1 MIQVEVVGFDSEGKF
16 HRTDLSL
23 PEGATVADL
32 LPGLEP
38 TLHAI
43 WKRASGFS
51 VWGRLVTPDT
61 LVRAGDRVALLSPL
75 KADPK
80 EARRLRVEGA
90 RRANAE
96 QGRFDRWTR
105 SR

>member
-1 MIQVEVVGFDSEGKF
+1 MIQVEVVGFDSEGRA
-16 HRTDLSL
+16 HRTVVALSQ
-23 PEGATVADL
+23 GATVADL
-32 LPGLEP
+32 LPALAP
-38 TLHAI
+38 TLQAI
-43 WKRASGFS
+43 WQQASGFS
-51 VWGRLVTPDT
+51 VWGRLVTPET
-61 LVRAGDRVALLSPL
+61 LVRAGDRVALLSAL

>member
-1 MIQVEVVGFDSEGKF
+1 MIQVEVVGVDSEGRV
-16 HRTDLSL
+16 HRTVVSLS
-23 PEGATVADL
+23 EGATVADL
-32 LPGLEP
+32 LPALEP
-38 TLHAI
+38 ALQAV
-43 WKRASGFS
+43 WQQASGFS

-61 LVRAGDRVALLSPL
+61 GVRSGDRVALLSAL

>member
-1 MIQVEVVGFDSEGKF
+1 MIQVEVVGFDTQGKA
-16 HRTDLSL
+16 HRMPVSL
-23 PEGATVADL
+23 PPGATVADL
-32 LPGLEP
+32 APALNA
-38 TLHAI
+38 TLQVI
-43 WKRASGFS
+43 WDQAAGFS
-51 VWGRLVTPDT
+51 VWGRLATFDT
-61 LVRAGDRVALLSPL
+61 CLKAGDRVALLSAL

>member
-1 MIQVEVVGFDSEGKF
+1 MIQVEVVGFDSDGKA
-16 HRTDLSL
+16 HRTLVSL
-23 PEGATVADL
+23 PLGATVADL
-32 LPGLEP
+32 LPALEP
-38 TLHAI
+38 TLQAI
-43 WKRASGFS
+43 WEQASGFA
-51 VWGRLVTPDT
+51 VWGRVTTLDT
-61 LVRAGDRVALLSPL
+61 VVRSGDRVALLSAL

-96 QGRFDRWTR
+96 RGRFDRWTR